1 MTDDSSSSL
10 GRSPGSSPGGALG
23 RPRHLL
29 EVTDLSSTELLS
41 VLDLAERPLDL
52 VPRVL
57 DGKGVALLFEKPSAR
72 TRHST
77 EVAVIQ
83 LGGHPVTARGDEVGL
98 DEREST
104 EDVTRTLQSY
114 HAAICAR
121 VFDHRKLE
129 RMTTVARVPIV
140 NLLSDVGHPL
150 QAIADLLTV
159 RQSFGRLR
167 GLRVAWI
174 GDFSN
179 VARSLSL
186 AATMVGATVAVS
198 TPPGYGPTMADHDLL
213 ALHGG
218 RVEVHRRP
226 ADAVEEADCVVTDA
240 WYSMGQEVEKAARV
254 KAFEGYTV
262 TPSLLGF
269 AKPEAVFLHCLPAH
283 RGQEVTDDVLD
294 GPQSR
299 IWPEAENRLHA
310 ARAVLAFLLTKSS
323 SAFASGQGTR

>member
-1 MTDDSSSSL
+1 MT
-10 GRSPGSSPGGALG
+10 GAPPVAIDA
-23 RPRHLL
+23 RPRHFL
-29 EVTDLSSTELLS
+29 EVTDLTAVELTG
-41 VLDLAERPLDL
+41 VLDLAERPIDV

-57 DGKGVALLFEKPSAR
+57 DGKGVALLFEKPSTR
-72 TRHST
+72 TRHSS

-83 LGGHPVTARGDEVGL
+83 LGGHPVTTRADEVGL

-104 EDVTRTLQSY
+104 EDVTRTLQCY

-129 RMTTVARVPIV
+129 RMAAVASVPVI

-150 QAIADLLTV
+150 QAVADLLTL
-159 RQSFGRLR
+159 RQCFGRLS

-179 VARSLSL
+179 VARSLAL
-186 AATMVGATVAVS
+186 GATMVGATVAVS
-198 TPPGYGPTMADHDLL
+198 TPPGYGPTMADHDLI

-218 RVEVHRRP
+218 RLEVHRRP
-226 ADAVEEADCVVTDA
+226 ADAVEDADCVVTDA
-240 WYSMGQEVEKAARV
+240 WYSMGQESEKQARAQ
-254 KAFEGYTV
+254 AFEGYTV
-262 TPSLLGF
+262 NSTLLAF
-269 AKPEAVFLHCLPAH
+269 ANPAAVFLHCLPAH

-294 GPQSR
+294 GAQSR

-310 ARAVLAFLLTKSS
+310 ARAVLAFVLS
-323 SAFASGQGTR
+323 QGLNR

>member
-1 MTDDSSSSL
+1 MTGESFPAID
-10 GRSPGSSPGGALG
+10 A
-23 RPRHLL
+23 RPRHFL
-29 EVTDLSSTELLS
+29 EVTDLTPVELTG

-57 DGKGVALLFEKPSAR
+57 DGKGVALLFEKPSTR
-72 TRHST
+72 TRHSS

-83 LGGHPVTARGDEVGL
+83 LGGHPVTTRADEVGL

-104 EDVTRTLQSY
+104 EDVTRTLQCY

-129 RMTTVARVPIV
+129 RMAAVARVPVI

-150 QAIADLLTV
+150 QTVADLLTL
-159 RQSFGRLR
+159 RQCFGRLQ
-167 GLRVAWI
+167 GLRIAWI

-179 VARSLSL
+179 VARSLAL
-186 AATMVGATVAVS
+186 GATMVGATVAVS
-198 TPPGYGPTMADHDLL
+198 TPPGYGPTMADHDLI

-218 RVEVHRRP
+218 RLEMHRRP
-226 ADAVEEADCVVTDA
+226 ADAVEDADCVVTDA
-240 WYSMGQEVEKAARV
+240 WYSMGQESEKQARAQ
-254 KAFEGYTV
+254 AFEGYTV
-262 TPSLLGF
+262 NSALLAF
-269 AKPEAVFLHCLPAH
+269 ANPEAVFLHCLPAH

-310 ARAVLAFLLTKSS
+310 ARAVLAFVLTQAGVGS
-323 SAFASGQGTR
+323 

>member
-1 MTDDSSSSL
+1 VTAL
-10 GRSPGSSPGGALG
+10 PGVG
-23 RPRHLL
+23 PRHLL
-29 EVTDLSSTELLS
+29 EVTDLTPVELLT

-83 LGGHPVTARGDEVGL
+83 LGGHPVTVRGDEVGL
-98 DEREST
+98 DVREST
-104 EDVTRTLQSY
+104 EDVTRTLQCY

-121 VFDHRKLE
+121 VFDHSKLE
-129 RMTTVARVPIV
+129 RMTSVAQVPIV
-140 NLLSDVGHPL
+140 NLLSDTGHPL
-150 QAIADLLTV
+150 QAIADLLTL
-159 RQSFGRLR
+159 RQAFGRLR
-167 GLRVAWI
+167 GLRIAWV

-179 VARSLSL
+179 VARSLTL

-198 TPPGYGPTMADHDLL
+198 TPPGFGPSMADHDLV

-218 RVEVHRRP
+218 RIEVHRRP
-226 ADAVEEADCVVTDA
+226 ADAAEDADCIVTDA
-240 WYSMGQEVEKAARV
+240 WYSMGQEDEKEARA

-262 TPSLLGF
+262 TAQLLAF
-269 AKPEAVFLHCLPAH
+269 ARPEAVFLHCLPAH

-294 GPQSR
+294 GSQSR

-310 ARAVLAFLLTKSS
+310 ARATLGFLLTKSTV
-323 SAFASGQGTR
+323 ASGSLR

>member
-1 MTDDSSSSL
+1 MT
-10 GRSPGSSPGGALG
+10 GASSPAIDA
-23 RPRHLL
+23 RPRHFL
-29 EVTDLSSTELLS
+29 EVTDLTPVELTG

-57 DGKGVALLFEKPSAR
+57 DGKGVALLFEKPSTR
-72 TRHST
+72 TRHSS
-77 EVAVIQ
+77 EVAVVQ
-83 LGGHPVTARGDEVGL
+83 LGGHPVTTRADEVGL

-104 EDVTRTLQSY
+104 EDVTRTLQCY

-129 RMTTVARVPIV
+129 RMAAVARVPVI

-150 QAIADLLTV
+150 QTVADLLTL
-159 RQSFGRLR
+159 RQCFGRLQ
-167 GLRVAWI
+167 GLRIAWI

-179 VARSLSL
+179 VARSLAL
-186 AATMVGATVAVS
+186 GATMVGATVAVS
-198 TPPGYGPTMADHDLL
+198 TPPGYGPTMADHDLI

-218 RVEVHRRP
+218 RLEVHRRP
-226 ADAVEEADCVVTDA
+226 ADAVEDADCVVTDA
-240 WYSMGQEVEKAARV
+240 WYSMGQESEKQARAQ
-254 KAFEGYTV
+254 AFEGYTV
-262 TPSLLGF
+262 NSALLAF
-269 AKPEAVFLHCLPAH
+269 ANPEAVFLHCLPAH

-310 ARAVLAFLLTKSS
+310 ARAVLAFVLSQALH
-323 SAFASGQGTR
+323 R

>member
-1 MTDDSSSSL
+1 MTPDPTAA
-10 GRSPGSSPGGALG
+10 RS

-29 EVTDLSSTELLS
+29 EVTDLTPPELLHL
-41 VLDLAERPLDL
+41 LDLAERPLDL
-52 VPRVL
+52 LPRAL

-98 DEREST
+98 DQREST
-104 EDVTRTLQSY
+104 EDVTRTLQCY

-121 VFDHRKLE
+121 VFDHSKLE
-129 RMTTVARVPIV
+129 RMAAVATVPVV
-140 NLLSDVGHPL
+140 NLLSDAGHPL
-150 QAIADLLTV
+150 QAIADLLTL
-159 RQSFGRLR
+159 RQCFGSLQ
-167 GLRVAWI
+167 GLRIAWV

-179 VARSLSL
+179 VARSLAL

-198 TPPGYGPTMADHDLL
+198 TPPGYGPTMVDHELV
-213 ALHGG
+213 AMHGG
-218 RVEVHRRP
+218 RLDVSRRP
-226 ADAVEEADCVVTDA
+226 ADAVEDADCIVTDA
-240 WYSMGQEVEKAARV
+240 WYSMGQEDERAARV

-262 TPSLLGF
+262 TPSLLAF
-269 AKPEAVFLHCLPAH
+269 AKPAAVFLHCLPAH

-310 ARAVLAFLLTKSS
+310 ARATLAFLLAKSS
-323 SAFASGQGTR
+323 PVLGAAGAGR

>member
-1 MTDDSSSSL
+1 MT
-10 GRSPGSSPGGALG
+10 GASPATIDA

-29 EVTDLSSTELLS
+29 EVTDLTPVELTG

-72 TRHST
+72 TRHSS
-77 EVAVIQ
+77 EVAVVQ
-83 LGGHPVTARGDEVGL
+83 LGGHPVTTRADEVGL

-104 EDVTRTLQSY
+104 EDVTRTLQCY

-129 RMTTVARVPIV
+129 RMAAVARVPVV

-150 QAIADLLTV
+150 QAVADLLTL

-167 GLRVAWI
+167 GLRIAWI

-179 VARSLSL
+179 VARSLAL
-186 AATMVGATVAVS
+186 GATMVGATMSVS
-198 TPPGYGPTMADHDLL
+198 TPPGYGPTMADHDLV

-218 RVEVHRRP
+218 RLEVHRRP
-226 ADAVEEADCVVTDA
+226 ADAVEDADCVVTDA
-240 WYSMGQEVEKAARV
+240 WYSMGQEDEREARAR
-254 KAFEGYTV
+254 AFEGYTV
-262 TPSLLGF
+262 TSSLLAF

-310 ARAVLAFLLTKSS
+310 ARAVLAFVLSRGLN
-323 SAFASGQGTR
+323 R